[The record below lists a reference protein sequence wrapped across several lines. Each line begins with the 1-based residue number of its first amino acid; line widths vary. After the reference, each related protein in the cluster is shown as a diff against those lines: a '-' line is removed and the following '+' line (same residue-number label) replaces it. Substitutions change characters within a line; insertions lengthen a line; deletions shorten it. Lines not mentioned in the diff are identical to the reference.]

1 MLYLMNAYQCV
12 AITVGTKQLSNS
24 EETKSITFRLPKRI
38 LEQVELEAEQNNV
51 SENVL
56 VKQILTNYVDWF
68 RLSKGIGMIPITK
81 ESIRRMS
88 EHLDAASI
96 TGIVADISSMI
107 ENFSTI
113 RYGKYD
119 FSTILDSLSMY
130 VQMSNSQ
137 LIHLREGSNHRFLIN
152 HNLGITWSL
161 ILEQLFKTM
170 FVKFMELSQI
180 QFKTT
185 DDSVIASVTLTSVD

>member
-1 MLYLMNAYQCV
+1 MGA
-12 AITVGTKQLSNS
+12 KQLPNS
-24 EETKSITFRLPKRI
+24 EETKSVTFRLPKRI

-68 RLSKGIGMIPITK
+68 RLSKGIGMMPITK

-96 TGIVADISSMI
+96 TGIVVDISSMI

-113 RYGKYD
+113 RYMGN
-119 FSTILDSLSMY
+119 TILA
-130 VQMSNSQ
+130 Q
-137 LIHLREGSNHRFLIN
+137 FLTHYPCTYRCQTRN
-152 HNLGITWSL
+152 
-161 ILEQLFKTM
+161 
-170 FVKFMELSQI
+170 
-180 QFKTT
+180 
-185 DDSVIASVTLTSVD
+185 

>member
-113 RYGKYD
+113 RMGN
-119 FSTILDSLSMY
+119 TILA
-130 VQMSNSQ
+130 Q
-137 LIHLREGSNHRFLIN
+137 FLTHYPCTYRCQTRN
-152 HNLGITWSL
+152 
-161 ILEQLFKTM
+161 
-170 FVKFMELSQI
+170 
-180 QFKTT
+180 
-185 DDSVIASVTLTSVD
+185 